1 MKDQSKGLSGQR
13 FFYFFPDPEV
23 EKNKTNHSLT
33 LRLCICQ
40 DRRCLPDSEGR
51 NEVRKEGESLCR
63 LRTREKSNFEKQ
75 KGRKEKEVK
84 ERNRREIAQRER
96 EEREMY
102 EVIER

>member
-75 KGRKEKEVK
+75 KGRKGVKQEGEKSACILS
-84 ERNRREIAQRER
+84 RSWR
-96 EEREMY
+96 ML
-102 EVIER
+102 